1 MHELRIPIFPL
12 PEVVFFPETVLPLH
26 VFEPRYRQM
35 ITDCLAGDRWLG
47 VVMLRAGWEKDYQG
61 RPPVHAVAGA
71 GEIIQAEML
80 ADGRY
85 NILLD
90 GRARVRI
97 LVEEPPP
104 DGRLYRVVRGE
115 RIADRGPSPNDRT
128 FVGRLQELRTAHA
141 RLLMALGQ
149 SHPDVVGRLTVAG
162 ASPGAAIDRIVS
174 AVVPDAE
181 VRQRLLEAVDVS
193 ERLDLAVGALGE
205 LLTMVAG
212 REAEDE
218 EEESDDA

>member
-1 MHELRIPIFPL
+1 MTELRIPIFPL

-35 ITDCLAGDRWLG
+35 VADCLAGDRWLS
-47 VVMLRAGWEKDYQG
+47 VVMLRPGWEKDYQG

-90 GRARVRI
+90 GRSRI
-97 LVEEPPP
+97 RIVSEEAP
-104 DGRLYRVVRGE
+104 DGRLYRTARAQ
-115 RIADRGPSPNDRT
+115 RIEDRGPSPSDRT
-128 FVGRLQELRTAHA
+128 FPERLQQLRTAHA
-141 RLLMALGQ
+141 RLLIALGQ

-162 ASPGAAIDRIVS
+162 APPGAVVDRIVS
-174 AVVPDAE
+174 AVVPDAD
-181 VRQRLLEAVDVS
+181 VRQRLLEAADLS
-193 ERLDLAVGALGE
+193 ERLDLALGALGE

-212 REAEDE
+212 REGE
-218 EEESDDA
+218 EEEEEPDDA

>member
-1 MHELRIPIFPL
+1 MRELSIPIFPL
-12 PEVVFFPETVLPLH
+12 PEVVFFPETILPLH

-35 ITDCLAGDRWLG
+35 IADCLTGDGWLA

-61 RPPVHAVAGA
+61 RPPVHPVAGA
-71 GEIIQAEML
+71 GEIIQAEAL

-90 GRARVRI
+90 GRARMR
-97 LVEEPPP
+97 LLAEEPPN
-104 DGRLYRVVRGE
+104 GRLYRVVRAE
-115 RIADRGPSPNDRT
+115 RIEDRGPSPTDRT
-128 FVGRLQELRTAHA
+128 FPGRLQELRAAHA

-162 ASPGAAIDRIVS
+162 ASPGAVIDRIVS

-181 VRQRLLEAVDVS
+181 MRQRLLEAVDVS

-205 LLTMVAG
+205 LLAMVAG
-212 REAEDE
+212 REGEED

>member
-1 MHELRIPIFPL
+1 VHERRIPIFPL

-35 ITDCLAGDRWLG
+35 IADCLAGDRWLA
-47 VVMLRAGWEKDYQG
+47 VPMLGPGWEKDYQG
-61 RPPVHAVAGA
+61 RPPVHPLAGA
-71 GEIIQAEML
+71 GEVIQAEAL

-90 GRARVRI
+90 GRSRVRI
-97 LVEEPPP
+97 LAEEPPE
-104 DGRLYRVVRGE
+104 GRLYRVARAQQL
-115 RIADRGPSPNDRT
+115 ADRGPSPDDRT
-128 FVGRLQELRTAHA
+128 FAGRLQDLRAAHA
-141 RLLMALGQ
+141 RLLLALGQ

-162 ASPGAAIDRIVS
+162 ASPGAVIDRIVS

-181 VRQRLLEAVDVS
+181 VRQRVLEAVDVS

-205 LLTMVAG
+205 LLAMVAG
-212 REAEDE
+212 REGE
-218 EEESDDA
+218 EEEEPDDA

>member
-1 MHELRIPIFPL
+1 VHELRIPIFPL

-35 ITDCLAGDRWLG
+35 VADCLAGDRWLG

-61 RPPVHAVAGA
+61 RPPVHGVAGA

-97 LVEEPPP
+97 LAEEPL
-104 DGRLYRVVRGE
+104 DGRLYRVARAE
-115 RIADRGPSPNDRT
+115 RIESRGPSNDRT
-128 FVGRLQELRTAHA
+128 FTARCRSSGRPTR
-141 RLLMALGQ
+141 G
-149 SHPDVVGRLTVAG
+149 S
-162 ASPGAAIDRIVS
+162 
-174 AVVPDAE
+174 
-181 VRQRLLEAVDVS
+181 
-193 ERLDLAVGALGE
+193 
-205 LLTMVAG
+205 
-212 REAEDE
+212 
-218 EEESDDA
+218 

>member
-35 ITDCLAGDRWLG
+35 IADCLAGDRWLA
-47 VVMLRAGWEKDYQG
+47 VAMLRAGWEKDYQG
-61 RPPVHAVAGA
+61 RPPVHGVAGA

-97 LVEEPPP
+97 LEEEPPA
-104 DGRLYRVVRGE
+104 GRLYRMARTE
-115 RIADRGPSPNDRT
+115 RIENRGPSPNDRG
-128 FVGRLQELRTAHA
+128 FAGRLQELRAGHA

-181 VRQRLLEAVDVS
+181 VRQRLLEAADVS

-212 REAEDE
+212 REGDED

>member
-1 MHELRIPIFPL
+1 VHERHIPIFPL

-35 ITDCLAGDRWLG
+35 IADCLAGDRWLG
-47 VVMLRAGWEKDYQG
+47 VVMLRPGWEKDYQG
-61 RPPVHAVAGA
+61 RPPVHSVAGA
-71 GEIIQAEML
+71 GEVIQAEAL

-85 NILLD
+85 NVLLD

-97 LVEEPPP
+97 LDEDGPE
-104 DGRLYRVVRGE
+104 GRLYRVARVQRL
-115 RIADRGPSPNDRT
+115 ADRGPNPDDRT
-128 FVGRLQELRTAHA
+128 FQGRLQELRAAHA
-141 RLLMALGQ
+141 RLLLALGQ

-162 ASPGAAIDRIVS
+162 ASPGAVIDRIVS

-181 VRQRLLEAVDVS
+181 VRQRVLETVDVS
-193 ERLDLAVGALGE
+193 ERLDLAVGALSE

-212 REAEDE
+212 REGDD

>member
-1 MHELRIPIFPL
+1 VHELHIPIFPL

-35 ITDCLAGDRWLG
+35 IVDCLAGDRWLG
-47 VVMLRAGWEKDYQG
+47 VVMLRPGWEKDYQG

-71 GEIIQAEML
+71 GEIIQAEAL

-90 GRARVRI
+90 GRARMRI
-97 LVEEPPP
+97 LSEEPP
-104 DGRLYRVVRGE
+104 DGRLYRVVRA
-115 RIADRGPSPNDRT
+115 RRLPDHGPSPSDRT
-128 FVGRLQELRTAHA
+128 FAERLHELRTAHA

-162 ASPGAAIDRIVS
+162 ASASAVIDRIVS
-174 AVVPDAE
+174 AVVPDAA
-181 VRQRLLEAVDVS
+181 VRQRLLETVDVS
-193 ERLDLAVGALGE
+193 ERLDLATGALEE

-212 REAEDE
+212 REEE

>member
-1 MHELRIPIFPL
+1 MH
-12 PEVVFFPETVLPLH
+12 
-26 VFEPRYRQM
+26 
-35 ITDCLAGDRWLG
+35 G
-47 VVMLRAGWEKDYQG
+47 
-61 RPPVHAVAGA
+61 VAGA

-97 LVEEPPP
+97 LEEEPPA
-104 DGRLYRVVRGE
+104 GRLYRMARTE
-115 RIADRGPSPNDRT
+115 RIENRGPSPNDRG
-128 FVGRLQELRTAHA
+128 FAGRLQELRAAHA

-212 REAEDE
+212 REGDED

>member
-1 MHELRIPIFPL
+1 VHELRIPIFPL
-12 PEVVFFPETVLPLH
+12 PEVVFFPDTILPLH

-35 ITDCLAGDRWLG
+35 VADCLAGDHWLG
-47 VVMLRAGWEKDYQG
+47 VVMLRPGWEKDYQG
-61 RPPVHAVAGA
+61 RPPVHDIAGG

-90 GRARVRI
+90 GRTRVRI
-97 LVEEPPP
+97 LTEEPP
-104 DGRLYRVVRGE
+104 DGCLYRVARAE
-115 RIADRGPSPNDRT
+115 RIENRGPAPSDRT
-128 FVGRLQELRTAHA
+128 FSERLQDLRTAHA
-141 RLLMALGQ
+141 RLLLALGQ

-162 ASPGAAIDRIVS
+162 ASPGAVIDRIVS

-181 VRQRLLEAVDVS
+181 VRQRLLEAIDVS

-205 LLTMVAG
+205 LLTMVGG
-212 REAEDE
+212 REGEEDE
-218 EEESDDA
+218 EEGDEA